1 MPRIPLKSEVYRSP
15 GTDRYPNLKC
25 CLLIFKILIRVSRVE
40 GGIRSLAA
48 APDGPETR
56 PLVSASAV
64 SIISRS
70 LRGSTF
76 KAGDVSAR
84 DASGEVLLESHNS
97 STEKTSA
104 ELRMMDL
111 SITFCNSRILPGQS
125 YDCNRSKVFWSID
138 RIFCPSGWRSAA
150 RNTRPA
156 SKRPLSDLA
165 KAAFRWETHSVDR
178 GDPGERSHS
187 LRRRSSRDSWQR

>member
-1 MPRIPLKSEVYRSP
+1 MSERESCGVCEEGESESFQ
-15 GTDRYPNLKC
+15 PNLNC
-25 CLLIFKILIRVSRVE
+25 CLLIFKALIRVSSVD

-56 PLVSASAV
+56 PLVSASAA

-70 LRGSTF
+70 VRASTF

-84 DASGEVLLESHNS
+84 DACGGVLLESHNS
-97 STEKTSA
+97 STEKTSV

-125 YDCNRSKVFWSID
+125 
-138 RIFCPSGWRSAA
+138 
-150 RNTRPA
+150 
-156 SKRPLSDLA
+156 
-165 KAAFRWETHSVDR
+165 
-178 GDPGERSHS
+178 
-187 LRRRSSRDSWQR
+187 